1 MRGNDRLTLAVPC
14 SLRLIRSQAHGR
26 HPTVKGACELF
37 AQDGCVVFA
46 ADLPGHGASPGL
58 RGHLPFTA
66 GSLVDMGIRIAD
78 YAVSHSLQHYF
89 GNKEGSREEM
99 PRVVLV
105 GSSMGGAI
113 ALASAQLIASRE
125 RVSWKDR
132 LAGVILL
139 TPMLQLR
146 VSTVERWVLSGLAS
160 LVPTW
165 KMIPSHCSS
174 MESQYRDPHKRRQ
187 CELDKYRYMSDW
199 FRVGSASTCVELTHA
214 VQSMLRQ
221 VSVPFLV
228 LVADHD
234 VSVDVQGSLDL
245 MDLSASNDKQL
256 RRYDALHGIL
266 CEPPH
271 RLDRIHSDM
280 LDWIRKRT

>member
-1 MRGNDRLTLAVPC
+1 
-14 SLRLIRSQAHGR
+14 
-26 HPTVKGACELF
+26 
-37 AQDGCVVFA
+37 VVFA

-66 GSLVDMGIRIAD
+66 DSIVDLGIRIAD
-78 YAVSHSLQHYF
+78 YAVTRSQQRYTSAKSND
-89 GNKEGSREEM
+89 GNPKNL
-99 PRVVLV
+99 RVVLV

-113 ALASAQLIASRE
+113 ALASAQLIATRE
-125 RVSWKDR
+125 RVAWKDR

-146 VSTVERWVLSGLAS
+146 VSAIERWLLASLAS

-174 MESQYRDPHKRRQ
+174 MESQYRDPQKRRQ
-187 CELDKYRYMSDW
+187 CETDKYRYMSDW
-199 FRVGSASTCVELTHA
+199 FRVGAASTCVELTEA
-214 VQSMLRQ
+214 VRSMLRS

-234 VSVDVQGSLDL
+234 VTVDARGSLDL
-245 MDLSASNDKQL
+245 MEQSPSNDKQL

-266 CEPPH
+266 CEPPQ
-271 RLDRIHSDM
+271 RLEKIHEDM

>member
-1 MRGNDRLTLAVPC
+1 
-14 SLRLIRSQAHGR
+14 
-26 HPTVKGACELF
+26 
-37 AQDGCVVFA
+37 VVFA

-66 GSLVDMGIRIAD
+66 DSIVDLGIRIAD
-78 YAVSHSLQHYF
+78 YAVIRSQQRYCTNDKD
-89 GNKEGSREEM
+89 GNRTG

-113 ALASAQLIASRE
+113 ALASAQLIATRE
-125 RVSWKDR
+125 RVPWKDR

-146 VSTVERWVLSGLAS
+146 VSAIERWLLAGLAS
-160 LVPTW
+160 VVPTW

-174 MESQYRDPHKRRQ
+174 MESQYRDPQKRRQ
-187 CELDKYRYMSDW
+187 CETDKYRYMSDW
-199 FRVGSASTCVELTHA
+199 FRVGSASTCVELTHS
-214 VQSMLRQ
+214 VRSMLRS

-234 VSVDVQGSLDL
+234 VTVDARGSLDL
-245 MDLSASNDKQL
+245 MEQSPSSDKQL

-266 CEPPH
+266 CEPPQ
-271 RLDRIHSDM
+271 RLEKIHKDM